1 MVTQLYK
8 QRASYTTVKIQSWRL
23 KLPDFL
29 VRAPGGLRKL
39 STFQTV
45 AVTCRIHLQ
54 AFDQQSTH
62 RTKWAFHSSTGG
74 GCAWR
79 KCSAQLSA
87 PSPPCITF
95 APFKC
100 IGCSR
105 PHQSPSMSLSGDK
118 RLIAPAYLLNIYQ
131 TKEDANL
138 GHLQPQ
144 LFKAHSSFD
153 ACDVQQRR
161 EIWRVS
167 PPSST
172 APIVHWC
179 PLCSAI
185 DAVPFYTTPTCSLKN
200 ITKRRGKKVQEKT
213 HTSWL
218 QACIIVVQFPPSNLI
233 CQSHWG
239 SSRGKQ
245 ATQTAATSQDYKWE
259 AERKITLI
267 FIPLWTLAEKDL
279 SRRSFWKRY
288 PAPRQLWHHLL
299 VSQGLLFNICYLWS
313 GSHCPLVHPVLAV
326 DAHTEGDGG

>member
-1 MVTQLYK
+1 MHAMCSQEE
-8 QRASYTTVKIQSWRL
+8 RSGESA
-23 KLPDFL
+23 
-29 VRAPGGLRKL
+29 
-39 STFQTV
+39 
-45 AVTCRIHLQ
+45 LQ
-54 AFDQQSTH
+54 A
-62 RTKWAFHSSTGG
+62 
-74 GCAWR
+74 
-79 KCSAQLSA
+79 AQL
-87 PSPPCITF
+87 PSFTDVLF
-95 APFKC
+95 AL
-100 IGCSR
+100 
-105 PHQSPSMSLSGDK
+105 QLMLSPSTPLQHVALKTS
-118 RLIAPAYLLNIYQ
+118 P
-131 TKEDANL
+131 KE
-138 GHLQPQ
+138 GG
-144 LFKAHSSFD
+144 
-153 ACDVQQRR
+153 
-161 EIWRVS
+161 E
-167 PPSST
+167 
-172 APIVHWC
+172 
-179 PLCSAI
+179 
-185 DAVPFYTTPTCSLKN
+185 
-200 ITKRRGKKVQEKT
+200 KVQEKT